1 MPCQPTTRRLVEEA
15 LRELRQATLHE
26 IRAHI
31 DRGFSDEA
39 VRGAI
44 QRMHRHKAGKMVY
57 IASWNRKHT
66 VGGDHTPVWALGNKP
81 DAPPLENMTKAQQA
95 KLYRAKHRMR
105 ENVKVAARDGSPLAT
120 NPFAQLLRHVGVQYR
135 IPRKQDHAR

>member
-66 VGGDHTPVWALGNKP
+66 VGGDHTPVWALGKKD
-81 DAPPLENMTKAQQA
+81 DAPPLVNMTKAQQA

-120 NPFAQLLRHVGVQYR
+120 NPFAQLLRHAGVQR
-135 IPRKQDHAR
+135 RLSRKQDHA